1 MRAWV
6 QEELGGPMALKEVP
20 EPAPGPGE
28 LLLKVEAV
36 GLNFADHLMRLGG
49 YLTRV
54 RPPFTPGM
62 EAVGRVA
69 GRRYAALMPYGALA
83 ERVAVPEEAL
93 LPLPEALS

>member
-20 EPAPGPGE
+20 EPVPGPGE
-28 LLLKVEAV
+28 VLLEVEAV

-54 RPPFTPGM
+54 RPPSPRGWRPWGGWGKGGTP
-62 EAVGRVA
+62 
-69 GRRYAALMPYGALA
+69 P
-83 ERVAVPEEAL
+83 
-93 LPLPEALS
+93 

>member
-20 EPAPGPGE
+20 EPVPGPGE
-28 LLLKVEAV
+28 VLLEVEAV

-54 RPPFTPGM
+54 RPPLHPGDG
-62 EAVGRVA
+62 GRGEGGGKVTQVA
-69 GRRYAALMPYGALA
+69 T
-83 ERVAVPEEAL
+83 
-93 LPLPEALS
+93 